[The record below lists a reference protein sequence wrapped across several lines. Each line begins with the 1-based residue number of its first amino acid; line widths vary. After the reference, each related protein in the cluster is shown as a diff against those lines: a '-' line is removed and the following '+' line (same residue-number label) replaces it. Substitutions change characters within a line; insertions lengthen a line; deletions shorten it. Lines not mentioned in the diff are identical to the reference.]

1 MHFETEFRY
10 CIMKQIFTVCHQQT
24 ARKAYVLTYTL
35 VPNFRGKSNNQ
46 IAIFE
51 VKYLKFHLGA
61 FYSTRPTT
69 LH

>member
-1 MHFETEFRY
+1 MHFETISLLYHETNIY
-10 CIMKQIFTVCHQQT
+10 SLSSTNCKKGIC
-24 ARKAYVLTYTL
+24 TYIYSF

-61 FYSTRPTT
+61 FYSTRPAT